1 MVNLFRKF
9 IKSRGKLKLEKLVL
23 NFGCIKGIGGVKGL
37 FFVFCNLVL
46 TKLQDTFYRLL
57 NF

>member
-37 FFVFCNLVL
+37 FFIFCNLVL
-46 TKLQDTFYRLL
+46 TKLQDAFYR
-57 NF
+57 F